1 MIDRGI
7 FSFNGLE
14 ELHRHKSHDVARLK
28 ANIALTQVRVH
39 PLTAEDASQGVVS
52 DYTGYFP
59 GSRNHKAPHLLVR
72 EIVIV
77 DPARPGSHAIRL
89 ITDLLELPAYII
101 GLLYQ
106 QRWQI
111 ELFFRG
117 LKVHNHFP
125 HPDGYRDTAGRVC
138 ILSSMSW

>member
-1 MIDRGI
+1 M
-7 FSFNGLE
+7 
-14 ELHRHKSHDVARLK
+14 ARLK
-28 ANIALTQVRVH
+28 ANIPFAPQQQR
-39 PLTAEDASQGVVS
+39 PLSAEDAAHGVVS
-52 DYTGYFP
+52 DDTGYFS

-89 ITDLLELPAYII
+89 ITDLLELPAHII

-111 ELFFRG
+111 ELFFRW
-117 LKVHNHFP
+117 LKVHNHFA
-125 HPDGYRDTAGRVC
+125 HPDGHRDTAGRAC
-138 ILSSMSW
+138 ILYSM

>member
-52 DYTGYFP
+52 DRIGYLSGAARSKTP
-59 GSRNHKAPHLLVR
+59 RRLVR
-72 EIVIV
+72 EIILMN
-77 DPARPGSHAIRL
+77 PARPDRPIRR